1 MKLLIV
7 DDERDVEQL
16 YRQRFRKELKAGDI
30 QIVFAFSAMDAMEL
44 LSSLSPMDVLLVLS
58 DINMPGLT
66 GFDLLKFVKEKFPH
80 LNIVMVSAYGDA
92 EYMNK
97 ANTLG
102 ANDFITKPVD
112 FELLKSKISLLGEAW
127 NG

>member
-44 LSSLSPMDVLLVLS
+44 LSSLTPMDVLLVLS

-92 EYMNK
+92 E
-97 ANTLG
+97 
-102 ANDFITKPVD
+102 
-112 FELLKSKISLLGEAW
+112 
-127 NG
+127 